1 MIIEGRNET
10 ADLQLDAEVVVVGSG
25 AGGAVVAKEL
35 AEAGL
40 QVIVLEEGGHTPPEV
55 YGRYR
60 PTETLRNLAR
70 ESGTTVAFGIGDT
83 PLISLLMGRTVG
95 GSSTM
100 TGGVCF
106 RIPGSVTDR
115 WEKELGLKGWDEK
128 SLEQAY
134 LSVEREVNVQEV
146 PVEMR
151 SRSTHLFAEGAR
163 AKGIEIKSLRR
174 NTRGCVG
181 YARCNFG
188 CPKHAKLAVDQTYL
202 RKAVQHGARIYSD
215 CLVDEVLIE
224 GGKAVGVRG
233 RLLNG
238 PNGGPRNRVTVRAPT
253 VVISAGTLHTPKI
266 LSRSGIAR
274 RSGELGKHVTLHP
287 GFRVAALFDEEV
299 QGWKGAE
306 QSAFSDQF
314 EHEGITLVGIW
325 APVNVLAAAMPG
337 VARQHAALMREIPHL
352 AIFGG
357 MVHDDG
363 GGRIWNV
370 PGREPLLTYRMIRR
384 DKERMFEGMRILAE
398 CFFEAGA
405 KKVLLPVY
413 GMQPLNS
420 PDELKKIGPHIPA
433 KQVECAAFH
442 PLGSARMGLEPS
454 KACIQPTGESF
465 DVQNLFV
472 ADGSLFPTS
481 IGVNSQLPIMTVATK
496 IAWGIR
502 DRLRG

>member
-1 MIIEGRNET
+1 MIIQGRNET
-10 ADLQLDAEVVVVGSG
+10 ADLQLDADVVVVGSG

-40 QVIVLEEGGHTPPEV
+40 QVIVLEEGGHTPPET
-55 YGRYR
+55 YAKYR

-70 ESGTTVAFGIGDT
+70 GAGTTAAFGIGDT

-106 RIPGSVTDR
+106 RIPESVTHR
-115 WEKELGLKGWDEK
+115 WEKELGLAGWDEK
-128 SLEQAY
+128 GLEQAY

-146 PVEMR
+146 PVSMR
-151 SRSTHLFAEGAR
+151 SRSTNLFAEGSKR
-163 AKGIEIKSLRR
+163 QGIEIKSLRR
-174 NTRGCVG
+174 NTKDCVG

-188 CPKHAKLAVDQTYL
+188 CPKHAKLAVDQTFL
-202 RKAVQHGARIYSD
+202 RKAVAKGSRIYSD
-215 CLVDEVLIE
+215 CLVERVLVKD
-224 GGKAVGVRG
+224 GRAAGVEG

-238 PNGGPRNRVTVRAPT
+238 PDGGPRSRITVRAPT
-253 VVISAGTLHTPKI
+253 VVVSAGTLHTPKI
-266 LSRSGIAR
+266 LARTGIAK

-306 QSAFSDQF
+306 QSAYSDQF
-314 EHEGITLVGIW
+314 EHDGITLVGIW
-325 APVNVLAAAMPG
+325 APVNILAAAMPG
-337 VARQHAALMREIPHL
+337 VGRQHAALMKEIPHL

-357 MVHDDG
+357 MVHDEG

-370 PGREPLLTYRMIRR
+370 PGREPLLTYQMIRR
-384 DKERMFEGMRILAE
+384 DKERMFQGMRILAE
-398 CFFEAGA
+398 CFFAIGA
-405 KKVLLPVY
+405 KRVLLPVY
-413 GMQPLNS
+413 GMQPLSS

-433 KQVECAAFH
+433 RQVECAAFH
-442 PLGSARMGLEPS
+442 PLGSARMGLEAS

-465 DVQNLFV
+465 DVKNLYV

-481 IGVNSQLPIMTVATK
+481 IGVNSQLPIMTVATRV
-496 IAWGIR
+496 AWGIR
-502 DRLRG
+502 ERLRG